1 MAKITKPLTARQVER
16 AKPTDKEYSLFDRDG
31 LYLVVRPS
39 GARTWMLRLRDDF
52 GKTHKIKLGTF
63 PEVPL
68 ALAPAMI

>member
-39 GARTWMLRLRDDF
+39 GARTWMLRL
-52 GKTHKIKLGTF
+52 
-63 PEVPL
+63 
-68 ALAPAMI
+68 